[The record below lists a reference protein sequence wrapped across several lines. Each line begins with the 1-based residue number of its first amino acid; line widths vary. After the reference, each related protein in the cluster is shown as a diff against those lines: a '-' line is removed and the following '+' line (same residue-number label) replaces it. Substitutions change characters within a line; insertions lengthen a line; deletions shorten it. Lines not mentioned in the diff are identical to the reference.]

1 MLSLARGKEGTF
13 KLVSGY
19 KPEGDQPAAIESIVA
34 NLNDKVPHQVLLGV
48 TGSGKTFTMAN
59 VIARVNRPTLV
70 MAPNKTLAAQLYNEF
85 KSLFPENAVR
95 YFVSYY
101 DYYQPEA
108 YVPSTDTFI
117 EKDASINDEIDKLR
131 HSATKALLE
140 RNDVLIVASVSC
152 IYGLG
157 EPEVYFE
164 MLVFLEEGQTIDRDK
179 MLRKLVDIQYQRN
192 DYDFHRG
199 TFRVRGDTVEIFPAY
214 EEQRAVRVEFFG
226 DQVEALYEID
236 ALRGKVIRKLQ
247 SVAIYPASHYVTTSD
262 RMEIAVRDIRAE
274 LKERLEFFRTENR
287 LLEAQ
292 RLEQRTMYDLELLA
306 EMGFCPGI
314 ENYSRHLTGRLPGQA
329 PPTLLDYFPN
339 NSLFFID
346 ESHVTVPQIGGMYR
360 GDRSRKSVLVEF
372 GFRLPSALD
381 NRPLNFEEW
390 ESHVVQAVYVSAT
403 PGDYEQEKS
412 GGLIVEQ
419 LIRPTGLIDPEI
431 EVRKAGTQVDDLLE
445 EIHKRVAVNERVL
458 VTCLTKKMAEDL
470 TDYYHDLGIRVRYL
484 HSDIETIERVEII
497 RSLRKGE
504 FDVLVGINLLREG
517 LDLPEV
523 SLVAIL
529 DADKEGYLRSARSL
543 IQTTGRAARHI
554 NGRVLMYADVV
565 TKSMEQAIGETNRRR
580 AKQVAYNE
588 QHGITPI
595 SITKAIDAS
604 LVEMY
609 SPEWAVV
616 PEIGDDKK
624 DEEFIP
630 AHELPDRITALR
642 QQMMDAA
649 ENLDYERAAD
659 LRDQI
664 KKLERHAF
672 GMDQPRHPVQ
682 PSLPPG
688 SAHQPKYEG
697 PKKDTAEKGIPVKTR
712 GRRGAGAATG
722 AAAGAMRPN
731 RPVKQGKLK
740 LIPDAPK

>member
-1 MLSLARGKEGTF
+1 MLSLARGKEGAF
-13 KLVSGY
+13 RLISGY
-19 KPEGDQPAAIESIVA
+19 RPEGDQPAAIEALSRNVVDD
-34 NLNDKVPHQVLLGV
+34 LRHQVLLGV

-70 MAPNKTLAAQLYNEF
+70 IAPNKTLAAQLYNEF

-108 YVPSTDTFI
+108 YVPSTDTYI

-164 MLVFLEEGQTIDRDK
+164 MLVFLEEGQTIERDRV
-179 MLRKLVDIQYQRN
+179 LRKLVDIRYQRN

-199 TFRVRGDTVEIFPAY
+199 TFRVRGDIVEVFPAY
-214 EEQRAVRVEFFG
+214 EESRAVRVEFFG
-226 DQVEALYEID
+226 DQVESLYEID
-236 ALRGKVIRKLQ
+236 PLRGKVIRKLQ

-262 RMEIAVRDIRAE
+262 RMETAVHNIREE
-274 LKERLEFFRTENR
+274 LKERLRFFRENDR

-292 RLEQRTMYDLELLA
+292 RLEQRTLYDLELLA

-314 ENYSRHLTGRLPGQA
+314 ENYSRHLSGRSPGQA
-329 PPTLLDYFPN
+329 PPTLLDYFPKN
-339 NSLFFID
+339 YLLFVD

-360 GDRSRKSVLVEF
+360 GDRSRKETLVEF

-390 ESHVVQAVYVSAT
+390 EGMVNQLVYVSAT
-403 PGDYEQEKS
+403 PGDYELRKS
-412 GGLIVEQ
+412 GGLVVEQ
-419 LIRPTGLIDPEI
+419 LIRPTGLIDPAL

-445 EIHKRVAVNERVL
+445 EIRKRVEVHERVL

-470 TDYYHDLGIRVRYL
+470 TDYYHDLGVKVRYL

-543 IQTTGRAARHI
+543 IQTIGRAARNL
-554 NGRVLMYADVV
+554 NGRVIMYADAM
-565 TKSMEQAIGETNRRR
+565 TNSMRVAIDETNRRR
-580 AKQVAYNE
+580 SKQIAYNE
-588 QHGITPI
+588 EHGITPKTI
-595 SITKAIDAS
+595 VKAIDAS

-616 PEIGDDKK
+616 PEIEDH
-624 DEEFIP
+624 DEKEESHP
-630 AHELPDRITALR
+630 GARALR
-642 QQMMDAA
+642 PHHRTAPSDDGSCGEAGIRTRRRVARSNQAA
-649 ENLDYERAAD
+649 RAN
-659 LRDQI
+659 RI
-664 KKLERHAF
+664 
-672 GMDQPRHPVQ
+672 G
-682 PSLPPG
+682 
-688 SAHQPKYEG
+688 
-697 PKKDTAEKGIPVKTR
+697 TR
-712 GRRGAGAATG
+712 PARP
-722 AAAGAMRPN
+722 AAGQAARQRSFGPGGADP
-731 RPVKQGKLK
+731 R
-740 LIPDAPK
+740 APRRRKDKTCE